1 MGHPP
6 LQSQGTETFPQ
17 SFRAHEVLMPLPDV
31 LWKIER
37 GIVRTTTWSEEGAI
51 STLGFWGPGDVV
63 GDCLSTLNPY
73 QMECLTDVQVSG
85 LRSHLWPSTLEAI
98 LRHAQH
104 TEELLDIAHCQRV
117 PVRLI
122 RLLLWLERKFGRA
135 DTDTPEGRLID
146 LRLTHQVLAEAT
158 NTTRV
163 TVTRLLSQLGRQG
176 KIKRSRGRLILL
188 PSLSLL
194 D

>member
-6 LQSQGTETFPQ
+6 LQSQGTEPFPQ
-17 SFRAHEVLMPLPDV
+17 SFRTHEVLMPLPDV

-37 GIVRTTTWSEEGAI
+37 GVVRTTTWSEEGAI
-51 STLGFWGPGDVV
+51 TTLGFWGPGDVV
-63 GDCLSTLNPY
+63 GRCLSTLNPY

-85 LRSHLWPSTLEAI
+85 LRSHLWAPTLEAI

-104 TEELLDIAHCQRV
+104 TEELLNIANCQRV

-122 RLLLWLERKFGRA
+122 RLLLWLEQKFGQA
-135 DTDTPEGRLID
+135 ASDIPDGRLID

-163 TVTRLLSQLGRQG
+163 TVTRLLSQLNRQG

>member
-6 LQSQGTETFPQ
+6 LQSQGTEPFFQ
-17 SFRAHEVLMPLPDV
+17 SFQAHELLMPLPDV
-31 LWKIER
+31 LWKIEH
-37 GIVRTTTWSEEGAI
+37 GIVRTVTWSDEGTVT
-51 STLGFWGPGDVV
+51 TLGFWGPGDVV
-63 GDCLSTLNPY
+63 GRCLSTLNPY
-73 QMECLTDVQVSG
+73 QIECLTDVQVSG
-85 LRSHLWPSTLEAI
+85 LRSHLWPSTLESI
-98 LRHAQH
+98 LRHVQH

-122 RLLLWLERKFGRA
+122 RLLLWLEQKFGRA
-135 DTDTPEGRLID
+135 DLEIPEGRLID

-163 TVTRLLSQLGRQG
+163 TVTRLLSQLARQG
-176 KIKRSRGRLILL
+176 KIKRSQGRLILL